1 MRRLVAVGSV
11 AGLLLGMAAVG
22 TAWPATTTYR
32 PGATGAGDA
41 YFPSHGNGGYDV
53 RSYAL
58 DLRYDPETEQLSG
71 SATIRAV
78 ATQPLSSLTL
88 DLVGLVVD
96 DAQVGGLPAVVT
108 RSGRDLTLDLSTGI
122 DRGSRFTTIVS
133 YHGRPKHTSTAALGQ
148 NGWFHTSD
156 GAIVVGEPSSSAF
169 WFPAND
175 HPTDKARLRLRMAVP
190 AGLKALSNGLQGPTT
205 TGSDGW
211 RTFRWHTTNPLATYL
226 STVAIGNFRVH
237 RSTTADGDPVL
248 LAVDASLDRNVDR
261 QLRKTER
268 VTRFHERWLGRYPF
282 ESVGGIVDVA
292 PIGFALETQTIPVYS
307 SGFFLSGRDA
317 SWVIAHEL
325 SHQWFGDSVSVRRWK
340 DIWLN
345 EGFATYAE
353 WRWTAKQRGTTAE
366 KLARNAYASYSRRA
380 PLWDVVIAD
389 PGPRH
394 LFNLAVYYRGGMT
407 LAQLHDRMG
416 GKQFD
421 QLMRGWVRDHRNAHG
436 TTHDFIRR
444 AEALCACGS
453 LDPFFDRWLFQP
465 GKPRW
470 R

>member
-1 MRRLVAVGSV
+1 MRRLVAAGTV
-11 AGLLLGMAAVG
+11 AGLVLGVASAGAAW
-22 TAWPATTTYR
+22 ALATTYR
-32 PGATGAGDA
+32 PGALGAGDP

-58 DLRYDPETEQLSG
+58 QLRYDRDTDQLAG

-78 ATQPLSSLTL
+78 ATQPLSSFTL

-96 DAQVGGLPAVVT
+96 DAQVAGVPAVVT
-108 RSGRDLTLDLSTGI
+108 RSGRNLTLDLSAGI
-122 DRGSRFTTIVS
+122 DKGTRFTTVVT
-133 YHGRPKHTSTAALGQ
+133 YHGRPKHTTTAALGK

-175 HPTDKARLRLRMAVP
+175 HPTDKARFRLAMEVP
-190 AGLKALSNGLQGPTT
+190 PGLKAVSNGLQGRTT
-205 TGSDGW
+205 TASDGW
-211 RTFRWHTTNPLATYL
+211 QTFRWHTTEPLATYL
-226 STVAIGNFRVH
+226 STVAIGEFRLH
-237 RSTTADGDPVL
+237 RSTTSDGVPVVR
-248 LAVDASLDRNVDR
+248 AVDASLGRHVDR
-261 QLRKTER
+261 QLRKTQR
-268 VTRFHERWLGRYPF
+268 IVRFHQRWLGRYPF
-282 ESVGGIVDVA
+282 ESMGGVVDVA
-292 PIGFALETQTIPVYS
+292 PLGFALETQTIPVYS
-307 SGFFLSGRDA
+307 SEFFPRGHDA
-317 SWVIAHEL
+317 SAVIAHEL
-325 SHQWFGDSVSVRRWK
+325 SHQWFGDSVSLRRWR

-353 WRWTAKQRGTTAE
+353 WRWTAAQRDTTAE
-366 KLARNAYASYSRRA
+366 HLARNAYRSFSRRA
-380 PLWDVVIAD
+380 PLWDVVIGN

-394 LFNLAVYYRGGMT
+394 LFDVAVYYRGGMT

-416 GKQFD
+416 GRQFD
-421 QLMRGWVRDHRNAHG
+421 RLMRGWVRDHRNGHG

-444 AEALCACGS
+444 AEAGCACGS
-453 LDPFFDRWLFQP
+453 LGPFFDRWLFST